1 MRINTNTMA
10 LNTYNQLSMNNKK
23 AESSI
28 EKLSSGLRI
37 NSAADDAAGLAISE
51 KMRSQIRGLDQA
63 SANSQ
68 DAISMVQTA
77 EGALTETED
86 ILQRMR
92 ELSVQATND
101 TNTADDREAI
111 QLEIDQLVEEIDR
124 ISETTEFNTKTL
136 LNGNSA
142 STASIGATNTALI
155 DSVETSNAELETGTY
170 TVNVTVDTAIA
181 VEDVV
186 DGGTGL
192 AAAEILID
200 GSGAAAGSD
209 AADVQP
215 GSYQIVV
222 EEDSDNAGTYVVS
235 LVDSDTGEEVASQ
248 NNVDIA
254 NDDIAIGGIGIDAG
268 SITGTGTVSF
278 DIEGDYTFELTDG
291 TNTLATVSVDDYADD
306 EIEIGGLTLDFAADL
321 TTAGSTEVVVTN
333 NSLTMQIGANDGQTM
348 NIAMSDMSAE
358 ALGVEDLDLST
369 SDGAESAIS
378 TIDDAIKAVS
388 NERAKLGA
396 YQNRLEHT
404 INNLETSSENLTAAE
419 SRIRDVDIAEEMM
432 EYTKYNVL
440 QQSANAMLA
449 QANQQPENVLS
460 LLR

>member
-248 NNVDIA
+248 NNVDIV

-278 DIEGDYTFELTDG
+278 DIEGDLYL
-291 TNTLATVSVDDYADD
+291 
-306 EIEIGGLTLDFAADL
+306 
-321 TTAGSTEVVVTN
+321 
-333 NSLTMQIGANDGQTM
+333 
-348 NIAMSDMSAE
+348 
-358 ALGVEDLDLST
+358 
-369 SDGAESAIS
+369 
-378 TIDDAIKAVS
+378 
-388 NERAKLGA
+388 
-396 YQNRLEHT
+396 
-404 INNLETSSENLTAAE
+404 
-419 SRIRDVDIAEEMM
+419 
-432 EYTKYNVL
+432 
-440 QQSANAMLA
+440 
-449 QANQQPENVLS
+449 
-460 LLR
+460 

>member
-1 MRINTNTMA
+1 M
-10 LNTYNQLSMNNKK
+10 
-23 AESSI
+23 
-28 EKLSSGLRI
+28 
-37 NSAADDAAGLAISE
+37 
-51 KMRSQIRGLDQA
+51 
-63 SANSQ
+63 
-68 DAISMVQTA
+68 
-77 EGALTETED
+77 
-86 ILQRMR
+86 
-92 ELSVQATND
+92 
-101 TNTADDREAI
+101 
-111 QLEIDQLVEEIDR
+111 
-124 ISETTEFNTKTL
+124 
-136 LNGNSA
+136 
-142 STASIGATNTALI
+142 
-155 DSVETSNAELETGTY
+155 TSR
-170 TVNVTVDTAIA
+170 VI
-181 VEDVV
+181 
-186 DGGTGL
+186 
-192 AAAEILID
+192 
-200 GSGAAAGSD
+200 
-209 AADVQP
+209 
-215 GSYQIVV
+215 
-222 EEDSDNAGTYVVS
+222 
-235 LVDSDTGEEVASQ
+235 
-248 NNVDIA
+248 
-254 NDDIAIGGIGIDAG
+254 
-268 SITGTGTVSF
+268 
-278 DIEGDYTFELTDG
+278 YTFELTDG